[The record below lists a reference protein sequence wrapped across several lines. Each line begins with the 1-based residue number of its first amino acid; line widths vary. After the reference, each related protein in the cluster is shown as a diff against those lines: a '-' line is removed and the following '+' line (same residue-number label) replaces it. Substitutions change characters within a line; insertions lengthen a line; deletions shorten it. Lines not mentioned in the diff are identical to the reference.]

1 LTPPF
6 FFRSPSRKAKMTRRN
21 LVVVRAGV
29 KSLHPHWLTGAGERN
44 WELVVSYFGDDPDL
58 YRDGETLRI
67 DAKGPKWHGL
77 DALFRQHPGFL
88 QDYDYIL
95 LPDDD
100 LMMAT
105 ADVSQLF
112 DICRAYRLQAA
123 HPALS
128 ANSYFSHLTA
138 LRNSA
143 TRLRF
148 TNFIELMAP
157 CLSAPMLAATIG
169 HFGKTVSGWGL
180 ERAWAQRAGQTGMAI
195 IDEVTVFHTR
205 PVGGPNYKV
214 LREQGISPW
223 DELRSLCRELGVE
236 ENPVIE
242 SYGAVFKDQSHAG
255 RARHDRLFDFRLGFG
270 WLPALKDT
278 PNPKMLAR
286 RMAGYTYKTIFQ
298 LPDRV
303 AERA

>member
-1 LTPPF
+1 
-6 FFRSPSRKAKMTRRN
+6 MTRRN
-21 LVVVRAGV
+21 LVVVRAGD

-58 YRDGETLRI
+58 YRDGDAIRI
-67 DAKGPKWHGL
+67 DAEGPKWQGL
-77 DALFRQHPGFL
+77 DSLFRQHPEFL

-100 LMMAT
+100 LMMAK
-105 ADVSQLF
+105 ADVSRLF
-112 DICRAYRLQAA
+112 DICSAYQLEAA

-128 ANSYFSHLTA
+128 SNSYFSHLTA

-157 CLSAPMLAATIG
+157 CLSAAMLAATKDY
-169 HFGKTVSGWGL
+169 FGKTVSGWGL
-180 ERAWAQRAGQTGMAI
+180 ERAWAKRAGRTGMAV

-205 PVGGPNYKV
+205 PVGGPNYRI

-223 DELRSLCRELGVE
+223 DELRALCRELGVE

-242 SYGAVFKDQSHAG
+242 SYGAVFQDQSRAG
-255 RARHDRLFDFRLGFG
+255 RGLHDRLFDFRLGLG

-286 RMAGYTYKTIFQ
+286 RVAGYAYKTIFQ
-298 LPDRV
+298 LPDRI

>member
-1 LTPPF
+1 
-6 FFRSPSRKAKMTRRN
+6 MTKRN
-21 LVVVRAGV
+21 LVVVRAGD
-29 KSLHPHWLTGAGERN
+29 KSLHPHWVAGEGERN
-44 WELVVSYFGDDPDL
+44 WELVVSYFGDDPEL
-58 YRDGETLRI
+58 YRDGEAPRI
-67 DAKGPKWHGL
+67 DAKGPKWQGL
-77 DALFRQHPGFL
+77 AALFRRHPEFL
-88 QDYDYIL
+88 QNYDYIF

-100 LMMAT
+100 LMMAK
-105 ADVSQLF
+105 ADVNRLF

-157 CLSAPMLAATIG
+157 CLSAEMLAATKDY
-169 HFGKTVSGWGL
+169 FGKTVSGWGL
-180 ERAWAQRAGQTGMAI
+180 ERAWAKRAGQTGMAI

-205 PVGGPNYKV
+205 PVGGPNYKI
-214 LREQGISPW
+214 LREKGISPW
-223 DELRSLCRELGVE
+223 EELRALCRELGVE
-236 ENPVIE
+236 ARPEIKTY
-242 SYGAVFKDQSHAG
+242 SAVDPGNRRRG
-255 RARHDRLFDFRLGFG
+255 RAPRDRLFDLRLGLG

-278 PNPKMLAR
+278 PSQKVLAR
-286 RMAGYTYKTIFQ
+286 RMAGYAYKSIFQ